1 MTAASPLARSKALS
15 LPNILTYGR
24 LLAVPAVVALLFW
37 PKDDWTRW
45 PALAIFI
52 AAGVT
57 DYLDGYFARLYAQQ
71 STLGRML
78 DPIADKLLVAARGAA
93 CSFDQGPP
101 RALRADAPRLQRL
114 SARGEKGTGLPRRM
128 RSPAVHPVVLRPSL
142 RPAMRKNQGC

>member
-52 AAGVT
+52 VAGVT
-57 DYLDGYFARLYAQQ
+57 DYLDGYFARLYEQQ

-78 DPIADKLLVAARGAA
+78 DPIADKLLVAACLLMLVCRRTIE
-93 CSFDQGPP
+93 DQHVLCGDRHPLP
-101 RALRADAPRLQRL
+101 RDPRLGPARVPGASSR
-114 SARGEKGTGLPRRM
+114 SACR
-128 RSPAVHPVVLRPSL
+128 
-142 RPAMRKNQGC
+142 